1 MKIVLDTNAFLVAIP
16 PKSQYRPIFDALLQ
30 KKFILAYSTEI
41 LLEYEEILKRKA
53 NPIVVANALEL
64 LNAMSNIDKIE
75 VYFHWN
81 LIETD
86 IDDNKFVDCAIAA
99 NADYI
104 VTNDKHF
111 QILKTVDFPKVNIIS
126 VEEFRNLLM

>member
-64 LNAMSNIDKIE
+64 LIE

-86 IDDNKFVDCAIAA
+86 PDDNKFVDCAIAA

-111 QILKTVDFPKVNIIS
+111 QILQTIDFPKVNIIS
-126 VEEFRNLLM
+126 VEEFRSLLM

>member
-30 KKFILAYSTEI
+30 KKFSLAYSTEI

-64 LNAMSNIDKIE
+64 LSAMSNIEKIE

-86 IDDNKFVDCAIAA
+86 KDDNKFVDCAIAA

-111 QILKTVDFPKVNIIS
+111 QTLKTIDFPKISIIS
-126 VEEFRNLLM
+126 VEEFKDLLL